1 MSDPASSSDVPREG
15 APVPTLDV
23 VEMTGEGKTCSFCG
37 VGWTPENRFHGGL
50 GAFIC
55 RDCADRACSRM
66 NDDTVY
72 AEYLRNPTPP
82 WDSMSD
88 EELLARLPEI
98 MTNAEQVE
106 RFLHEWVGL
115 LRGRGVSWQ
124 RIGLA
129 LGVTRQ
135 AAWERFTR
143 VKRSVTKASEQ
154 A

>member
-1 MSDPASSSDVPREG
+1 M
-15 APVPTLDV
+15 
-23 VEMTGEGKTCSFCG
+23 EMTGEGKACSFCG
-37 VGWTPENRFHGGL
+37 VAWTPDNRFMGGL

-55 RDCADRACSRM
+55 RDCATRAVDRL
-66 NDDTVY
+66 NDDE
-72 AEYLRNPTPP
+72 AHAQALKHPRPP

-98 MTNAEQVE
+98 LTNAEQVE

-143 VKRSVTKASEQ
+143 AKRTATPEASLE